1 MLSLE
6 TNLNMIL
13 TEMALHFGLELK
25 QGILF
30 YLLKA
35 EDGKCI
41 RKIILSK
48 NKKKIKEFF
57 DYKEY
62 VLETN
67 NVNDI
72 CKFLTSSKYFNA
84 DILDIK
90 KCSPSFARWLEIN
103 TTSKYIFSAD
113 KSVYL
118 YRIQNYFQRANILG
132 EFMRYAGEVNL
143 AEQRLK
149 KFNTALVRQWVDDP
163 NKEIGKIIKDFKNH
177 MVKSLYAFEV
187 EHGNYRD
194 ISAFEYLLDIFTHE
208 KIEEDFKSWY
218 RSHA

>member
-1 MLSLE
+1 MSE
-6 TNLNMIL
+6 NL
-13 TEMALHFGLELK
+13 GLEYTQGSLLYPLK
-25 QGILF
+25 TEEN
-30 YLLKA
+30 KHV
-35 EDGKCI
+35 
-41 RKIILSK
+41 RKITLSKSKDKILS
-48 NKKKIKEFF
+48 FL
-57 DYKEY
+57 DYDDVQDSFE
-62 VLETN
+62 
-67 NVNDI
+67 
-72 CKFLTSSKYFNA
+72 FLTSSKYFNSVVFNLEGA
-84 DILDIK
+84 DTEFLEWLKVNPKIK
-90 KCSPSFARWLEIN
+90 H
-103 TTSKYIFSAD
+103 TFSED

-118 YRIQNYFQRANILG
+118 PRIQNYFQRANILG
-132 EFMRYAGEVNL
+132 ELMRYAGEVNV